1 MRPFCLRLASCARG
15 RILFHLPRAFPG
27 RKLCTRSVHI
37 HKHVAAP
44 PAIQVYEK
52 WRRVDAF
59 RQSLSIANRATD
71 STCKLPRQ
79 PRIYAMIWAKS
90 YPWVLL
96 KLGSKADQ
104 LVSSF
109 RRRRHCC
116 LPRFAAY
123 RKLLGEASACL
134 NQSSCVGGFG
144 RYHRPV
150 RFTQERGHGQKHPS
164 LRPSHIRDSDGTK
177 AQDAIVKET
186 PLIPHVIHG
195 PLEHRAC

>member
-1 MRPFCLRLASCARG
+1 MRPFCLRSASCARG
-15 RILFHLPRAFPG
+15 RTLFHLPRAFPG

-37 HKHVAAP
+37 HGYVAAP

-90 YPWVLL
+90 YPVGAAEAGIQGGPVSLSIPPTMVLL
-96 KLGSKADQ
+96 SASLRGVQKA
-104 LVSSF
+104 
-109 RRRRHCC
+109 
-116 LPRFAAY
+116 PW
-123 RKLLGEASACL
+123 GTSACL
-134 NQSSCVGGFG
+134 NQSSCVGSFG

-164 LRPSHIRDSDGTK
+164 LGPSHVWDSDSAE
-177 AQDAIVKET
+177 AQDAIVKKA

-195 PLEHRAC
+195 PLEH